1 MQIGRCLLICNG
13 EIYNT
18 NELYKQM
25 GIKQL
30 TGSDC
35 EIIAHLYLRHG
46 LAKTVD
52 MLEGVFAFVLY
63 DQKTKQLHVAR
74 DLLGIRPLFIGS
86 SEGTGIGGGN
96 GDVTLAFASEAKSLL
111 SLRGVCQF
119 PPGTWWTG
127 DLRTRS
133 GGSGLE
139 IAKHTSGIFRQDV
152 RGARPVASGTAPNLD
167 RLREVFHKAVRKR
180 LILSERPV
188 ACLLSGGLDSTLVT
202 AVLVREMRRIHGPS
216 ATVNTYSIGMKGSV
230 DLKWAAVAAKYLR
243 TKHHEICLTE
253 KEFLDAVPDT
263 VWHTESFDTTT
274 IRASVG
280 NFLVSRYIRDNS
292 DDKVIFVGDVADEL
306 FASYRGFCKA
316 PSPEAFAQ
324 ANRDMLFDIHLFDVL
339 RSDRTISGAGL
350 EARVPFGDPELLIE
364 VLTMAADAKMF
375 SSGGDAKAATKASSS
390 ASAADDG
397 KPPLK
402 KKRTDSPPV
411 MEKYVLRKAFE
422 GYLPHDL
429 LYRRKEAFS
438 DGVSSEKSSWFQVL
452 RDHVATM
459 YTDEDLEKARRTRSG
474 PEIPDKESLWYRDLY
489 DKDFGQCMPLPVP
502 RYWRHPFCDPKA
514 DPSARLLECY

>member
-1 MQIGRCLLICNG
+1 MCGIFAAILGKSATAGQKLAVDVARSVHRGPDRSRLEYADGATQRLLFGFHRLAINGLTPDSDQPMQIGRCLLICNG

-230 DLKWAAVAAKYLR
+230 DLKWAAVAAKHLR
-243 TKHHEICLTE
+243 TKHHEICLAE

-292 DDKVIFVGDVADEL
+292 DDKVKYTNIALLLFIYINIYTSPNMMPNNKTGDLCGGRRGRVVCILPRFLQGPQPRRL
-306 FASYRGFCKA
+306 FPGQPRHAVRHPSVRRAPLGPHHQWRRPRGSRA
-316 PSPEAFAQ
+316 
-324 ANRDMLFDIHLFDVL
+324 L
-339 RSDRTISGAGL
+339 RRPG
-350 EARVPFGDPELLIE
+350 
-364 VLTMAADAKMF
+364 AADRGADHGCGRQNVF
-375 SSGGDAKAATKASSS
+375 VRGRRQTGDESFLCISSS
-390 ASAADDG
+390 RRHTSFE
-397 KPPLK
+397 KE
-402 KKRTDSPPV
+402 TD
-411 MEKYVLRKAFE
+411 
-422 GYLPHDL
+422 
-429 LYRRKEAFS
+429 
-438 DGVSSEKSSWFQVL
+438 
-452 RDHVATM
+452 
-459 YTDEDLEKARRTRSG
+459 
-474 PEIPDKESLWYRDLY
+474 
-489 DKDFGQCMPLPVP
+489 
-502 RYWRHPFCDPKA
+502 
-514 DPSARLLECY
+514 